1 MHFYIDQETVS
12 NERSGEKFNVS
23 KHRRLLSEE
32 SICVNFSEVQKFL
45 SELDFD
51 EMYDIYSNNYQ
62 SIRNLLNQLFLINA
76 VVENVKNKYCKYI
89 FIRDDTIVD
98 FTQNSLWKINYWDN
112 RNPRILTTVAH
123 WHGGVCD
130 RFFVLNNTAINC
142 FQYRLE
148 YTLQALTKNKI
159 SSEIIFH
166 NFLKNFGFKIYG
178 DFISVKRIRGAKKT
192 IPDRYMFPVHRPY
205 ELINVSLAYIRLL
218 VRA

>member
-1 MHFYIDQETVS
+1 MKNEVVIFFGIGRGGKIALDYYSNRFSNDVDTLHFYIDQETVS

-62 SIRNLLNQLFLINA
+62 SIRNLLNQLVLINA

-98 FTQNSLWKINYWDN
+98 LQNSFGKYYWD
-112 RNPRILTTVAH
+112 RNPEF
-123 WHGGVCD
+123 D
-130 RFFVLNNTAINC
+130 N
-142 FQYRLE
+142 
-148 YTLQALTKNKI
+148 
-159 SSEIIFH
+159 SS
-166 NFLKNFGFKIYG
+166 
-178 DFISVKRIRGAKKT
+178 
-192 IPDRYMFPVHRPY
+192 P
-205 ELINVSLAYIRLL
+205 LAW
-218 VRA
+218 